1 MSKWILMS
9 FDDIKDEEAVRNR
22 ITYAISELCRIAG
35 WSHETI
41 ERHCGHD
48 IDDAEYT
55 DIVDTATPDGAK
67 LLCSLAACDFGYVSA
82 CLSVFAVYKTRITV
96 LMDMLG
102 AAARLG
108 PQDLAGVLSFME
120 SIEEVNTVVNVTHR
134 MALGMRT
141 LTDYMTDG
149 CRLSSERR
157 LLVDEVTKRA
167 CGASSLMAV
176 ISHALTN
183 DKPGEL
189 YLVRITTDLCDEASE
204 LHDEIV

>member
-22 ITYAISELCRIAG
+22 ITYAISELCRISG

-48 IDDAEYT
+48 TDDAEYT

-67 LLCSLAACDFGYVSA
+67 LLCSLAACDFGYVIA
-82 CLSVFAVYKTRITV
+82 CLSVFARYKTAITS

-108 PQDLAGVLSFME
+108 PQDLAGVLSFTE
-120 SIEEVNTVVNVTHR
+120 PQVTTVVNVTHR
-134 MALGMRT
+134 TELGMRT

-149 CRLSSERR
+149 CRLSSARR